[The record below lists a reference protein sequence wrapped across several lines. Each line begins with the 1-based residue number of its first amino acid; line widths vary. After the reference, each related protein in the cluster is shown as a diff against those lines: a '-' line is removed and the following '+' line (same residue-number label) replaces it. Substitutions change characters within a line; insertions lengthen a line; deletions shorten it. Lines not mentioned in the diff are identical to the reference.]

1 MTTQPSDA
9 RPGLTPELEEAIRR
23 GYAQRDRADMG
34 PTIAYFESLLAGHPG
49 HPVLVYE
56 VAGAYDTAGQEEK
69 ARELYER
76 ALDLGLAGDTLRRC
90 LCQYGSTLRWLG
102 QYNASLAALDRAK
115 RQWPESDA
123 VRVFRALTLN
133 DAGRSDE
140 AVAELMTVITAH
152 AEVTDLGRWAQGLRG
167 LAQWLADGRPDNL
180 LAHALESGRSART
193 IVQDHPVVTMCWAD
207 TPDLSARIRCC
218 PAVRQQRSRGELR
231 APATGARLGLT
242 ARRTHSPPGRAW

>member
-9 RPGLTPELEEAIRR
+9 GPGLTPELEEAIRR

-34 PTIAYFESLLAGHPG
+34 PTIAYYESLLAEHPG

-102 QYNASLAALDRAK
+102 QYNTSLAALDRAK
-115 RQWPESDA
+115 KQWPESDA

-152 AEVTDLGRWAQGLRG
+152 AEVTDLGRWAEGLRG

-180 LAHALESGRSART
+180 PAHELESGRSRRRPFPETDPASA
-193 IVQDHPVVTMCWAD
+193 HPRR
-207 TPDLSARIRCC
+207 PHRR
-218 PAVRQQRSRGELR
+218 VR
-231 APATGARLGLT
+231 
-242 ARRTHSPPGRAW
+242 ARRIEFQVSTSGRVLESRTHFPREMEERND